1 MNHIHR
7 IHDET
12 SSFEIV
18 CNHGDSGVILGNSFL
33 GTFSEGDSSNADI
46 IFLDADELVP
56 VLMNE
61 SFFGGYGTVTVCFK
75 YNR

>member
-46 IFLDADELVP
+46 IFLMRMSLY
-56 VLMNE
+56 L
-61 SFFGGYGTVTVCFK
+61 C
-75 YNR
+75 